1 MGFDVSYHPVDLEL
15 VLRLARHVAGQ
26 GSIEE
31 LVDRACGLELRR
43 FRAKAWAL
51 ALINVQHAEHD
62 AWREATARTG
72 KGKTKKKTDD
82 AATAPEMRTV
92 RVDSNLHVWGRP
104 FLITADE
111 PLEVSAAIDSYLAA
125 TTNGEIDSLA
135 RQAIKRIAPGLEKE
149 LKPDLESG
157 PPAKKE
163 LPGIVLRDLDV
174 LPEVY
179 ESARRGKRTM
189 TLPSGDSADPKR
201 VLASSL
207 PLLVLAFAARF
218 RPGWMDRGHVWP
230 SLLMH
235 EVELAPQR
243 FFEPPRALFG
253 ALLEELP
260 SSVGKQL
267 SATITEN
274 YMVGG
279 LVPAGR
285 VPDLRRLLLDKRE
298 ALVGKPRKDGWAEEC
313 LVSLRKIDEA
323 LADAEQRGLP
333 FAEATEVYSGPL
345 GIMN

>member
-15 VLRLARHVAGQ
+15 VLRLARYVAGQ

-43 FRAKAWAL
+43 FRAKAWGL

-62 AWREATARTG
+62 AWREAAR
-72 KGKTKKKTDD
+72 KGKTKSKTKKKADD
-82 AATAPEMRTV
+82 APVAMRTV

-111 PLEVSAAIDSYLAA
+111 PPEVSTTIDSYLAA

-149 LKPDLESG
+149 LKPELEGG

-179 ESARRGKRTM
+179 EAARRGKRTM

-207 PLLVLAFAARF
+207 PLLVLAFTARF
-218 RPGWMDRGHVWP
+218 RPGWMDRGTVWP
-230 SLLMH
+230 SLLMQ
-235 EVELAPQR
+235 EARLAPR
-243 FFEPPRALFG
+243 GFFDPPRALFG

-279 LVPAGR
+279 LVPAER
-285 VPDLRRLLLDKRE
+285 VPELRRLLLDKRE
-298 ALVGKPRKDGWAEEC
+298 ALLGKPRKEGWEEEC

-323 LADAEQRGLP
+323 LADAEERGLP

>member
-15 VLRLARHVAGQ
+15 VLRLARYVAGQ
-26 GSIEE
+26 GAIDE

-62 AWREATARTG
+62 AWREAAARKG
-72 KGKTKKKTDD
+72 KSKGKTKKAGDG
-82 AATAPEMRTV
+82 APAMRTV

-104 FLITADE
+104 FLITAEE
-111 PLEVSAAIDSYLAA
+111 PPAVSAAIDSYLAA
-125 TTNGEIDSLA
+125 TTNGEVDSLA
-135 RQAIKRIAPGLEKE
+135 RQAIKRIAPGLERE
-149 LKPDLESG
+149 VKPDLESG

-179 ESARRGKRTM
+179 EAARRGKRTM

-207 PLLVLAFAARF
+207 PMLVLAFAARF
-218 RPGWMDRGHVWP
+218 RPGWMDRGYVWP
-230 SLLMH
+230 SLLMQ
-235 EVELAPQR
+235 EAKLAPQK

-253 ALLEELP
+253 PLLEELP
-260 SSVGKQL
+260 PSLGKQL
-267 SATITEN
+267 SPTITEN

-279 LVPAGR
+279 LVPAER
-285 VPDLRRLLLDKRE
+285 VPELRRLLLDKRE
-298 ALVGKPRKDGWAEEC
+298 AVLAKPRTEGWEEEC

-333 FAEATEVYSGPL
+333 LAEATEVYSGPL